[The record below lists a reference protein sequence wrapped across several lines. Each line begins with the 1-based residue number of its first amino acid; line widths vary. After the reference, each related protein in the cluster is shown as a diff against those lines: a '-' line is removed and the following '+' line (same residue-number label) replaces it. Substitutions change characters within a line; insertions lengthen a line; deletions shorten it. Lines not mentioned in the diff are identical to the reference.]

1 MIATIRRVIAGEGVA
16 SAMRRARG
24 RVAEAVEERVMFLR
38 GRFVRSLPQFPILN
52 VLATPAIARLG
63 GVQIHL
69 LARLRAERAMRPVA
83 LLSPGKLALSHPHSH
98 ARRVTRRDASNALYD
113 DAFID
118 AVHESVAIAGAR
130 VLHLE
135 GADGIPTGSLLRLID
150 EGLDVIL
157 SLHDFALIAENPHH
171 LDKHD
176 VSSERHDLGV
186 ELLQRARAV
195 VYPSR
200 FLERAHDHAGTII
213 PAGIPSVPRPSRSTT
228 PHRPRIAFVGSVK
241 PRKGARLIQPIVEAF
256 RGRGIEWFVF
266 GGGDAHV
273 LTPLRALPDVT
284 IHGQY
289 PMGELPGLLARHD
302 IDLVLLISVEAETYS
317 LTLSESWLAGV
328 PVIAFAHGAIEE
340 RIRNEGGGWLV
351 PLESGVD
358 GVVGAIQR
366 WLGGESLP
374 AVPTNIA
381 TAEDAARKYVA
392 LYEQTPLTL
401 TLSPLR

>member
-1 MIATIRRVIAGEGVA
+1 MIGLVRRVVAGEGVA

-24 RVAEAVEERVMFLR
+24 RVAETLEEQLLLLR

-52 VLATPAIARLG
+52 VLATPATARLG

-83 LLSPGKLALSHPHSH
+83 LLSPGKLALSHPHLH

-118 AVHESVAIAGAR
+118 AVHESVAITGAR

-135 GADGIPTGSLLRLID
+135 GADGIPTGSALRLID

-171 LDKHD
+171 IDEHD
-176 VSSERHDLGV
+176 VSSERRELGV
-186 ELLQRARAV
+186 ELLRRARAV

-200 FLERAHDHAGTII
+200 FLDRIYDHAGTII
-213 PAGIPSVPRPSRSTT
+213 PAGIPSIPRPSRSTT

-241 PRKGARLIQPIVEAF
+241 PRKGAHLMKPIVEAF

-273 LTPLRALPDVT
+273 LTALRALPDVT

-289 PMGELPGLLARHD
+289 AMGALPGLLAQHD
-302 IDLVLLISVEAETYS
+302 IDLVLLTSVEVETYS

-340 RIRNEGGGWLV
+340 RVQNEGGGWLV
-351 PLESGVD
+351 PLSSGVD
-358 GVVGAIQR
+358 GVVAAIQR
-366 WLGGESLP
+366 WLGGETLP
-374 AVPTNIA
+374 AVPTIIE
-381 TAEDAARKYVA
+381 TAEDAAREYVA
-392 LYEQTPLTL
+392 LYEKFGY
-401 TLSPLR
+401 

>member
-24 RVAEAVEERVMFLR
+24 RVAEALEERVMFLR

-98 ARRVTRRDASNALYD
+98 ARRGRHCTASSALYD
-113 DAFID
+113 DAFFD
-118 AVHESVAIAGAR
+118 AVRESIAITGAR

-135 GADGIPTGSLLRLID
+135 GAYGIPTGSVLRLLD

-157 SLHDFALIAENPHH
+157 SLHDYALIAENPHH
-171 LDKHD
+171 LDESD
-176 VSSERHDLGV
+176 VDSERRVLGR

-200 FLERAHDHAGTII
+200 FIERIHEHEGTII

-241 PRKGARLIQPIVEAF
+241 PRKGAHLMKPIVESL
-256 RGRGIEWFVF
+256 RGREIEWFVF
-266 GGGDAHV
+266 GGGDASV
-273 LTPLRALPDVT
+273 LTALRALPDVT

-289 PMGELPGLLARHD
+289 AMGALPELLARHN
-302 IDLVLLISVEAETYS
+302 IDLVLLTSVEAETYS

-351 PLESGVD
+351 PLSSGVD
-358 GVVGAIQR
+358 GVVEGIER
-366 WLGGESLP
+366 WLRDRTP
-374 AVPTNIA
+374 APVPTTIA
-381 TAEDAARKYVA
+381 TAEDAARAYAA
-392 LYEQTPLTL
+392 LYKALGL
-401 TLSPLR
+401 